1 MPHQAL
7 DRALGLLEAL
17 LGGVDETV
25 LRLLDPLGDLAQQR
39 VEISPLVR
47 AAPFHP
53 KAQGLVLGEPVD
65 LLRVHAVAHVE
76 LEPVVVV
83 LVLLLEI
90 DHEGAI
96 VPDVV
101 VLPVVDPPPALRRAP
116 PAAEA
121 GPRFPVGPVELLAG
135 DAADEAELLEGGHVL
150 LGRHAELRK
159 RVDDDAEDDVEEDDE
174 DDPEVKGVDG
184 HAPGGRPGHVR
195 HHVAEPAAIPHPV
208 VHVAQEAAQ
217 QGLAVVEGL
226 VALEVEAEGEEVEG
240 GEDVDAKD
248 QEHPGRRELGAG
260 LVHGHEHVG
269 RGARLDHDVEQQK
282 GAQRRVGAHDQ
293 EAGHRVA
300 HVVEGGREAVADRV
314 PDGGQD
320 VAHQDEDG
328 GVHGNA
334 EGCQGARGQG
344 HGLVELGLG
353 DHHEEEHEGE
363 DGHGDLEVVQHA
375 DHVEGHLGEARQLPR
390 VLGQGRLP
398 VPRALGVRVD
408 PVHGREAE
416 AHALLRVPV
425 LVPEDEHHV
434 DEEGQPEAQPGGA
447 VLVLPGE
454 DDLDPHLAQVL
465 LPLELGVDVVDP
477 GHEVD
482 ELVVHVG
489 PVHVLDQVLLGRLA
503 DERAELGHVEEAAL
517 EFAVPDDL
525 DAHHLSLKHVLEAH
539 HHPVLLKH
547 RVVVAE
553 HLQQHE
559 DLGLELLLLLLE
571 LLLVL
576 LLLFLLLVVPALQRL
591 AAQSPLHRHRALFRF
606 ARGQRLRAAPLRP
619 RPAADPF
626 EAGEVVTEAA
636 ARLGQHARHGELHV
650 ADEHVQ
656 VHDPHDLLVQ
666 VVGA

>member
-83 LVLLLEI
+83 LVLLLEA
-90 DHEGAI
+90 DHERRV
-96 VPDVV
+96 VPHVV
-101 VLPVVDPPPALRRAP
+101 VLVVVVGPAHELVLVVIPPLRR
-116 PAAEA
+116 
-121 GPRFPVGPVELLAG
+121 GLRRLDLPRPVEGVGL
-135 DAADEAELLEGGHVL
+135 DTADEAELLGRVL
-150 LGRHAELRK
+150 PLNEPLAELGEG
-159 RVDDDAEDDVEEDDE
+159 VDDDTEDDVQQHHNHQAKVQKVH
-174 DDPEVKGVDG
+174 DPAATRDVVL
-184 HAPGGRPGHVR
+184 
-195 HHVAEPAAIPHPV
+195 HHVAEPTAVAHPV
-208 VHVAQEAAQ
+208 VHVAHEASPQ
-217 QGLAVVEGL
+217 SVAVL
-226 VALEVEAEGEEVEG
+226 VPFHVEAVGEEVDDR
-240 GEDVDAKD
+240 EDVDD
-248 QEHPGRRELGAG
+248 EEQEQQGGAELLSG

-269 RGARLDHDVEQQK
+269 RGRALDHNVEQQK